1 MARAAPDHGLRAT
14 IGLSTA
20 FLGRRRRRLWLL
32 AVLSAGGG
40 FAEALVLV
48 IVARLAFALA
58 SSSTEVTIT
67 LGPLGSA
74 DVDFWALIAIAV
86 LLVLA
91 RALAQLVVVR
101 IGTGLWV
108 AVATEV
114 REQTLEG
121 FVDASWTLQA
131 NERRGRLP
139 EIVSSFAATAAG
151 AMSLLSQSL
160 VSFFSLVAFAVTA
173 FAVNAVAA
181 VVVVIAGIAMAAL
194 LRPLRTQVRLRAQ
207 RSATATLEMAADVNE
222 IADGMLEV
230 RVFGV
235 RDEVLARTKATVRN
249 VAEAERRLRT
259 LQQTGPLLYQTTAL
273 LLIVACVA
281 VIELANIGRLGA
293 IGGVVLVMIRSL
305 SYAQV
310 LQNAYQAF
318 HATAPQ
324 LEILRDEIER
334 YRLAAV
340 DRGGEPCA
348 RIGDIEFDRVGFHY
362 EPGIATLTGLSFR
375 VARGEIVGIV
385 GPSGAGKSTLVQ
397 LLLRLRDPTEGRIL
411 VDGRD
416 VRGLSLSDWY
426 RRVAFVPQHTWLFA
440 GSVAENIAFFREH
453 VARESIER
461 AARRANLHDEVVAMP
476 GGYDSFVGERGGQ
489 ISGGQRQRLCIARAL
504 VEEPDIL
511 VLDEP
516 TSALDVRSEALIRE
530 TLSELAPRATVFV
543 IAHRMS
549 TVEICNRIMVLH
561 EGRLEGFDEPARL
574 AASNEFYREALEL
587 SGIR

>member
-32 AVLSAGGG
+32 ALLSAGGG

-58 SSSTEVTIT
+58 SSSSEVSIT
-67 LGPLGSA
+67 LGPLGSTE
-74 DVDFWALIAIAV
+74 VDFWALIAIAV

-91 RALAQLVVVR
+91 RALVQLVVVR

-207 RSATATLEMAADVNE
+207 RSATATLEMAAEVNE

-362 EPGIATLTGLSFR
+362 EPGIATLTELSFS

-440 GSVAENIAFFREH
+440 GSVAENIAFFRED

-516 TSALDVRSEALIRE
+516 TSALDVRSEALIRD
-530 TLSELAPRATVFV
+530 TLSELAPRTTVFV

>member
-32 AVLSAGGG
+32 ALLSAGGG

-58 SSSTEVTIT
+58 SSSSDVSIT
-67 LGPLGSA
+67 LGPLGSTE
-74 DVDFWALIAIAV
+74 VDFWALIAIAV

-91 RALAQLVVVR
+91 RALIQLVVVR

-334 YRLAAV
+334 YRVAAV

-362 EPGIATLTGLSFR
+362 EPGIATLTELSFS

-416 VRGLSLSDWY
+416 VRELSLSDWY

-440 GSVAENIAFFREH
+440 GSVAENIAFFRED

-516 TSALDVRSEALIRE
+516 TSALDVRSEALIRD
-530 TLSELAPRATVFV
+530 TLSELAPRTTVFV